1 MYLTEE
7 DLQAITYV
15 VRTEIKTGL
24 VPLEERLDR
33 VEERLDRVEERL
45 DRVEERLDGMDERLD
60 GMDERLSNLE
70 ESNEEIRSATNYLL
84 EIHDGGGKYIK
95 LVNRVFK

>member
-15 VRTEIKTGL
+15 VRTEIKTGI
-24 VPLEERLDR
+24 VPLEERLDRVEGRLDR
-33 VEERLDRVEERL
+33 VEERLDRVE
-45 DRVEERLDGMDERLD
+45 
-60 GMDERLSNLE
+60 ERLSNLE

-84 EIHDGGGKYIK
+84 EMHDGGGNYIK
-95 LVNRVFK
+95 LINRVFK

>member
-24 VPLEERLDR
+24 VPL
-33 VEERLDRVEERL
+33 EERLDRVEERL

-84 EIHDGGGKYIK
+84 EMHDGGGKYIK

>member
-33 VEERLDRVEERL
+33 VEGRLDRVE
-45 DRVEERLDGMDERLD
+45 
-60 GMDERLSNLE
+60 ERLSNLE

-84 EIHDGGGKYIK
+84 EMHDGGGNYIK
-95 LVNRVFK
+95 LINRVFK

>member
-15 VRTEIKTGL
+15 VRTEIKTEL
-24 VPLEERLDR
+24 VPFEKRMEERIDR
-33 VEERLDRVEERL
+33 VEERLDKVEERL
-45 DRVEERLDGMDERLD
+45 DK
-60 GMDERLSNLE
+60 MDERLSNLE

-84 EIHDGGGKYIK
+84 EIHDGGGNYIK
-95 LVNRVFK
+95 RVNRIFK

>member
-24 VPLEERLDR
+24 VPL
-33 VEERLDRVEERL
+33 EERLDRVEERL

>member
-33 VEERLDRVEERL
+33 VEGRLDRVE
-45 DRVEERLDGMDERLD
+45 
-60 GMDERLSNLE
+60 ERLSNLE

-84 EIHDGGGKYIK
+84 EMHDGGGNHIK
-95 LVNRVFK
+95 LINRVFK

>member
-1 MYLTEE
+1 MKNYSSFCIYSVLYLGGKLYLTEE

-33 VEERLDRVEERL
+33 VEGRLDRVE
-45 DRVEERLDGMDERLD
+45 
-60 GMDERLSNLE
+60 ERLSNLE

-84 EIHDGGGKYIK
+84 EMHDGGGKYIK